1 LTTPGEQERNDALL
15 DEQGILQE
23 VQHQAEVTIAEDLE
37 EDRLTQN
44 ASELDDKS
52 ALEEN

>member
-1 LTTPGEQERNDALL
+1 LTTPDERNDQLL
-15 DEQGILQE
+15 DEQGMLQE
-23 VQHQAEVTIAEDLE
+23 VQYQAEVAIAEDME